1 MLLHM
6 NEMFRILIEIGKVG
20 SSKELTLSCLASTG
34 LFFFFQSSGYA
45 QYFNPPWEPPDTS
58 NINIFRNRIHKTSSA
73 CFGIP
78 P

>member
-34 LFFFFQSSGYA
+34 LFFFSRVLVM
-45 QYFNPPWEPPDTS
+45 P
-58 NINIFRNRIHKTSSA
+58 NISILHGSLQT
-73 CFGIP
+73 P
-78 P
+78 VT